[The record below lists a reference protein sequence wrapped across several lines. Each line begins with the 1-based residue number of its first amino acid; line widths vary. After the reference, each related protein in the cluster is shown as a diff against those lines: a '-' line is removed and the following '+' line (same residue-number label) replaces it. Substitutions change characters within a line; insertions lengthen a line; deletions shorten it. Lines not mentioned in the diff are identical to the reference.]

1 MGIHVYSRDRAN
13 TGEARIPGSVG
24 AFTAFG
30 VPVRFHFTFILLL
43 IFLIVVGLEGRQSAA
58 ADAIF
63 VMALFASVLVHEL
76 GHAVVARRCG
86 VRTLEIVM
94 FPIGGVARLE
104 RTPPARK
111 ELWIAIAG
119 PMVNLLIAGAILGA
133 LAATHNLNVSGW
145 ETFTEPAD
153 SNLGERIAFGNLI
166 LALFNLLPAFPMDG
180 GRILRSVVAIFRSE
194 EEATRIASRAGRG
207 LAIGMGLYGL
217 LSMQFLLVFIAF
229 FVYLGATQE
238 GQAAM
243 GRSLTHGMPVRA
255 AMMTKFHTLSHAN
268 TIGEAAQLMLDTGQQ
283 DFPVLHGDQVIGLL
297 DRNAL
302 LRAMAK
308 SGADAYVAGAM
319 NRDPVRLSPHLD
331 LAEALPLVAASGSC
345 ALVMDGDKLVGML
358 TRENLTE
365 FLVLRRVGMAP
376 PAGRPTA

>member
-1 MGIHVYSRDRAN
+1 M
-13 TGEARIPGSVG
+13 
-24 AFTAFG
+24 
-30 VPVRFHFTFILLL
+30 PVRPYRRRYLALR
-43 IFLIVVGLEGRQSAA
+43 LEGSRPEEGEELLALVLDALVELFGESGAA
-58 ADAIF
+58 
-63 VMALFASVLVHEL
+63 
-76 GHAVVARRCG
+76 G
-86 VRTLEIVM
+86 
-94 FPIGGVARLE
+94 ARL
-104 RTPPARK
+104 K
-111 ELWIAIAG
+111 
-119 PMVNLLIAGAILGA
+119 LI
-133 LAATHNLNVSGW
+133 
-145 ETFTEPAD
+145 EYD
-153 SNLGERIAFGNLI
+153 
-166 LALFNLLPAFPMDG
+166 
-180 GRILRSVVAIFRSE
+180 
-194 EEATRIASRAGRG
+194 AGRG

-331 LAEALPLVAASGSC
+331 LAEALPLVAAAGSC

-365 FLVLRRVGMAP
+365 FLVLRRVGMSIYRSDILEDCI
-376 PAGRPTA
+376 GFFRFF